1 MLEQRSFGARVGLIE
16 VYFPFFFSPLA
27 SGKIDANVSEVAFL
41 EGVPLFGYYLLP
53 TFGARKFTCLS
64 LSYTFRSE
72 LTLSLRNPDKAYVLL
87 LALAS
92 QNVAGSTKKSIS
104 TGAIFVGYNVG
115 NIAAPYTVFTTER
128 AEKYRSTWIAIV
140 VSMGVTM
147 VLSLVLRVLLAKE
160 NRDRDEEQ
168 RREREGREKD
178 KGSDGG
184 EEEEERVEREDLTDF
199 ENRNFR
205 YSL

>member
-1 MLEQRSFGARVGLIE
+1 LDITYYRRSELVCHSIL
-16 VYFPFFFSPLA
+16 
-27 SGKIDANVSEVAFL
+27 
-41 EGVPLFGYYLLP
+41 
-53 TFGARKFTCLS
+53 LS
-64 LSYTFRSE
+64 LSIGNAADVSRFV
-72 LTLSLRNPDKAYVLL
+72 PDKAYVLL

-92 QNVAGSTKKSIS
+92 QNVAGSTKKAIC

-147 VLSLVLRVLLAKE
+147 VLSLVLRVLFERE
-160 NRDRDEEQ
+160 NRKRDEEQ
-168 RREREGREKD
+168 RREREGGEKD